1 MLGRSG
7 MSIGLIEEEIRVVRG
22 VTRENTLRTNIYII

>member
-7 MSIGLIEEEIRVVRG
+7 MSIGLTKEEIRVVRG
-22 VTRENTLRTNIYII
+22 VPRENTLRTNIYII